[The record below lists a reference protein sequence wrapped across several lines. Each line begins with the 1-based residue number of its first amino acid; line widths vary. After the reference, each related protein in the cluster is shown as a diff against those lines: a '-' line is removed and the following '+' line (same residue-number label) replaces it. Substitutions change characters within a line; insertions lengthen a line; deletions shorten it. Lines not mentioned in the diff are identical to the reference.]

1 MTKLNLAA
9 SAAALALAIPVAAQ
23 AQQLPPAVI
32 AVVDVER
39 VGRSCTPCA
48 AALQQIQ
55 AQDNQLEQRRQQLAA
70 PLQSQQQELQTAVG
84 ALQRGQQPDAA
95 LAQRIQAFQT
105 QQETAQRELAQR
117 ANALERNL
125 GFVQQQI
132 AQRIL
137 PAAQQ
142 VGQQRG
148 ATMVV
153 PRGAALYAAPTIDIT
168 DAVLAAVNRNTAP
181 INTTAPPPQ
190 QQGAQPQQQQQQQR
204 PQGR

>member
-9 SAAALALAIPVAAQ
+9 SAAALALAIPFAAQ

-70 PLQSQQQELQTAVG
+70 PLQSEQQALQTAVG

-95 LAQRIQAFQT
+95 LAQRIQSFQT
-105 QQETAQRELAQR
+105 QQETAQRELSQR

-125 GFVQQQI
+125 GYVQQQI

-148 ATMVV
+148 ATIVV
-153 PRGAALYAAPTIDIT
+153 PRGSALYAAPTVDIT

-181 INTTAPPPQ
+181 INTTAPAP

>member
-1 MTKLNLAA
+1 MTKLTFAA
-9 SAAALALAIPVAAQ
+9 SAAALALAIPFAVQ

-32 AVVDVER
+32 AVVDIER
-39 VGRSCTPCA
+39 VGRTCGPCA

-70 PLQSQQQELQTAVG
+70 PLQSEQQQLQTAVS

-95 LAQRIQAFQT
+95 LSQRIQAFQT

-117 ANALERNL
+117 AGALERNL
-125 GFVQQQI
+125 AYVQQQI
-132 AQRIL
+132 GQRIV

-148 ATMVV
+148 ATLVM
-153 PRGAALYAAPTIDIT
+153 PRGSALYAAPTVDIT

-181 INTTAPPPQ
+181 INTTAPAQQ
-190 QQGAQPQQQQQQQR
+190 QQGAQQQQQQQR